1 MLKFLLEL
9 FVLYLVYKLIVDIIL
24 PIASATRKTK
34 KMMDEMNQQQQPFQ
48 NNTTSNSSATK
59 KSSHNDEYIDYEEVK

>member
-1 MLKFLLEL
+1 MFKFLLEL

-24 PIASATRKTK
+24 PIASVTRKTK

-48 NNTTSNSSATK
+48 NNTTSNSSASK
-59 KSSHNDEYIDYEEVK
+59 KSSHDDEYIDYEEVK